1 MINLKYYI
9 LGLFLVF
16 GVGFYFGKKSVK
28 VEASTKYIK
37 GKTIKDSIPYE
48 RLVPKTIVLPSL
60 LTYIELS
67 DSGSTITTTQPKD
80 TAESLKMVLNDW
92 NTERA
97 YNDVLFS
104 DSTIGTFKYNAKVQF
119 NKLSSFKY
127 EYTPI
132 TKVETKVIKRT
143 SEPFVSAEYSTLN
156 TVGVGGG
163 FFYHNLGLELMYNK
177 DFINGNNGVSFGVK
191 IKF

>member
-1 MINLKYYI
+1 M
-9 LGLFLVF
+9 
-16 GVGFYFGKKSVK
+16 
-28 VEASTKYIK
+28 
-37 GKTIKDSIPYE
+37 
-48 RLVPKTIVLPSL
+48 
-60 LTYIELS
+60 TYIELS

-80 TAESLKMVLNDW
+80 TVESLKMVLNDW
-92 NTERA
+92 NTERT

-132 TKVETKVIKRT
+132 TKVETMVVKRT
-143 SEPFVSAEYSTLN
+143 FEPFVSAEYSTLN